1 MNKFTFYSL
10 VSYKHHIYILYG
22 DLCDI
27 GAITRISCSIVNL
40 LPFRIHEVLFFSPRG
55 FNNDFKSTNPYNM
68 CGFFYFIQGVKGM
81 NPFGWFEKRNADEI
95 TTESTSYNNDAEILG
110 SLLGKET
117 ITEEMVMKIPTA
129 KKCVDTITKT
139 IAQMPVYLYKE
150 NADGSIVK
158 VLDDGDEDN
167 KYNRVCLLNDESN
180 DYTVGIN
187 LKQHIAKDVLL
198 HGASY
203 TKIKFVGNK
212 VLSLHP
218 INATSITV
226 DKRIKNGYDIVGAD
240 IKLNFTENGAFNT
253 VTKKQAKYKAH
264 DFIIVTNDHADGLN
278 GNGALKHGE
287 NIFRLALSEMEYTT
301 NYFETGALPVGLL
314 YSEDGKVLN
323 QKERDSLKSAW
334 QRLYSG
340 AKNAFKTVVLPTGI
354 KYQPMAQPTL
364 ATENMR
370 NAFADD
376 ICKVFNVPY
385 GMISTDGKQYQS
397 LAQNNKAFL
406 TNTLSPI
413 IGAMESAFDKALLL
427 EKEKDDGYF
436 FRFDTSELLRAT
448 KKEQVEMVALG
459 LEKGIFTINDGRA
472 MLDLPPIDDDV
483 FMWNLSSVLYNPKT
497 GEMKVPN
504 MGLIDDK
511 KQSPNLSKEE
521 VKQNEQNN

>member
-1 MNKFTFYSL
+1 M
-10 VSYKHHIYILYG
+10 G
-22 DLCDI
+22 
-27 GAITRISCSIVNL
+27 
-40 LPFRIHEVLFFSPRG
+40 LF
-55 FNNDFKSTNPYNM
+55 D
-68 CGFFYFIQGVKGM
+68 
-81 NPFGWFEKRNADEI
+81 WLEKRSADE
-95 TTESTSYNNDAEILG
+95 TVTESTSYTDALK
-110 SLLGKET
+110 SLLNTEA
-117 ITEEMVMKIPTA
+117 ITEEKVMKIPTA

-158 VLDDGDEDN
+158 VLDDGDKDN
-167 KYNRVCLLNDESN
+167 KYNRVHLLNHEAN
-180 DYTVGIN
+180 DYTLGIN

-198 HGASY
+198 HGKSY
-203 TKIKFVGNK
+203 TKIEFVGNK

-226 DKRIKNGYDIVGAD
+226 NKRIKNGYDVVGAD
-240 IKLNFTENGAFNT
+240 ILLNSTENGAFNT
-253 VTKKQAKYKAH
+253 VVKKQAKYKAY
-264 DFIIVTNDHADGLN
+264 DFIIVTNDYADGLS
-278 GNGALKHGE
+278 GIGALKHGE
-287 NIFRLALSEMEYTT
+287 NIFRLALAEMEYTT

-314 YSEDGKVLN
+314 YNENGRHLN
-323 QKERDSLKSAW
+323 EKEQGSLREAW
-334 QRLYSG
+334 QRLYGGVKS
-340 AKNAFKTVVLPTGI
+340 AFKTVVLPTGM
-354 KYQPMAQPTL
+354 KYEQLTQPTL
-364 ATENMR
+364 ATENIR
-370 NAFADD
+370 NSFADD
-376 ICKVFNVPY
+376 ICKVFNIPY

-427 EKEKDDGYF
+427 EKEKEEGYF

-511 KQSPNLSKEE
+511 KESPNVSESEE
-521 VKQNEQNN
+521 QINE

>member
-1 MNKFTFYSL
+1 M
-10 VSYKHHIYILYG
+10 G
-22 DLCDI
+22 
-27 GAITRISCSIVNL
+27 
-40 LPFRIHEVLFFSPRG
+40 LF
-55 FNNDFKSTNPYNM
+55 D
-68 CGFFYFIQGVKGM
+68 
-81 NPFGWFEKRNADEI
+81 WLEKRSADG
-95 TTESTSYNNDAEILG
+95 TVTESTSYTDALS
-110 SLLGKET
+110 SLLSKET
-117 ITEEMVMKIPTA
+117 ITEEKVMKIPTA

-150 NADGSIVK
+150 NADGSIVR
-158 VLDDGDEDN
+158 VLEDD
-167 KYNRVCLLNDESN
+167 KYNRVRLLNDESN
-180 DYTVGIN
+180 DYTLGIN
-187 LKQHIAKDVLL
+187 LKRHIAKDVLL
-198 HGASY
+198 HGKSY
-203 TKIKFVGNK
+203 TKIEFVGNN

-226 DKRIKNGYDIVGAD
+226 NKRIKNGYDVVGAD
-240 IKLNFTENGAFNT
+240 ILLNSTENGAFNT
-253 VTKKQAKYKAH
+253 VAKKQPIYKAH
-264 DFIIVTNDHADGLN
+264 DFIIVTNDYADGLS
-278 GNGALKHGE
+278 GIGALKHGE
-287 NIFRLALSEMEYTT
+287 NIFRLALAEMEYTT
-301 NYFETGALPVGLL
+301 NYFETGALPVGIL
-314 YSEDGKVLN
+314 YSEDGRHLN
-323 QKERDSLKSAW
+323 DKEKNSLREAW
-334 QRLYSG
+334 QRLYG
-340 AKNAFKTVVLPTGI
+340 GVKNAFKTVVLPSGM
-354 KYQPMAQPTL
+354 KYQPMAQPML

-370 NAFADD
+370 NSFADD

-397 LAQNNKAFL
+397 LAQNNKSFL

-427 EKEKDDGYF
+427 ESEKDKGYF

-511 KQSPNLSKEE
+511 KESPKVLESEE
-521 VKQNEQNN
+521 PPNGE

>member
-1 MNKFTFYSL
+1 MN
-10 VSYKHHIYILYG
+10 
-22 DLCDI
+22 
-27 GAITRISCSIVNL
+27 
-40 LPFRIHEVLFFSPRG
+40 FFG
-55 FNNDFKSTNPYNM
+55 L
-68 CGFFYFIQGVKGM
+68 
-81 NPFGWFEKRNADEI
+81 FEKRSADG
-95 TTESTSYNNDAEILG
+95 TVTESTSYADVLG
-110 SLLGKET
+110 SLLSTEA
-117 ITEEMVMKIPTA
+117 ITEDKIMKIPTA

-158 VLDDGDEDN
+158 INDD
-167 KYNRVCLLNDESN
+167 RVRLLNDESN
-180 DYTVGIN
+180 DYTLGIN
-187 LKQHIAKDVLL
+187 LKRNIAKDTLL

-203 TKIKFVGNK
+203 TKIKSAGNK

-226 DKRIKNGYDIVGAD
+226 NKRIKDGYEVVGAD
-240 IKLNFTENGAFNT
+240 ILLNTSENGAFNT
-253 VTKKQAKYKAH
+253 VTKQQPKYKAH
-264 DFIIVTNDHADGLN
+264 DFIIVTNDLTDGLT
-278 GNGALKHGE
+278 GIGALKHGE

-301 NYFETGALPVGLL
+301 NYFETGALPVGYL

-323 QKERDSLKSAW
+323 EKERNSLKEAW

-340 AKNAFKTVVLPTGI
+340 AKNAFKTVVMPAGM
-354 KYQPMAQPTL
+354 KYGQLTQPTL
-364 ATENMR
+364 ATENIR
-370 NAFADD
+370 NSFADD

-385 GMISTDGKQYQS
+385 GMISTDSKQYQS

-427 EKEKDDGYF
+427 ESEKRNGYF

-504 MGLIDDK
+504 MGLIEG
-511 KQSPNLSKEE
+511 KQSPDVLESEE
-521 VKQNEQNN
+521 QQNE